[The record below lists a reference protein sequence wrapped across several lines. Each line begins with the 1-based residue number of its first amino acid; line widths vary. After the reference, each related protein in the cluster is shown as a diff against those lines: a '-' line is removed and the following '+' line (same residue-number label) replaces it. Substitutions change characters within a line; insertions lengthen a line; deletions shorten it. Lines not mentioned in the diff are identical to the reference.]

1 MYDNTG
7 AKKRVKKEG
16 NVYMT
21 QKTKKKNKKNDRKN
35 RKKNRITGNRIM
47 RKEGIK
53 NKRKEMRYKINGKKM
68 KKYKKT
74 CYETKGNKVRKH
86 KKTCYESNDNKV
98 RKKKTGMRS
107 KRRKERRVIKNAT
120 LKEGNTKKGKEANS
134 TSMYGM
140 YGSYS
145 TQGTRNKSADR
156 PPARRY
162 TKENNKHRPACT
174 QQQYTVQTQLRRNS
188 GVGTSCCSTKT
199 VCETNYVLYVI
210 YRTKGNKDNG
220 IWCKCWNGIPW
231 LSAQN
236 INKTLQVNWPPIT
249 ESYISKMDNEK
260 GAPTDP
266 DYNLQFPILGQRK
279 GNICINPIMWPNREC
294 SIKWNRRSSRYRE

>member
-53 NKRKEMRYKINGKKM
+53 NKRKEMRYKINGKEM

-74 CYETKGNKVRKH
+74 CYETK
-86 KKTCYESNDNKV
+86 DNKV

-236 INKTLQVNWPPIT
+236 ISKTLQVNWPPIT

-294 SIKWNRRSSRYRE
+294 STKWNRRSSRYRE